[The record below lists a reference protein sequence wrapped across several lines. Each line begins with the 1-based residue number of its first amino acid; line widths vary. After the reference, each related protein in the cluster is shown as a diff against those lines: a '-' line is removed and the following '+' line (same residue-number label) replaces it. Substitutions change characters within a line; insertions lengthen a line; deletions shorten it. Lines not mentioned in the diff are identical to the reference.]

1 MDRSAN
7 LYSHVRRASPCHVE
21 ATDVAK
27 AAAVDA
33 TRASISLRMRKIT
46 RDRRGL
52 SRATASFRER
62 AANMTTEGRR

>member
-1 MDRSAN
+1 
-7 LYSHVRRASPCHVE
+7 
-21 ATDVAK
+21 
-27 AAAVDA
+27 
-33 TRASISLRMRKIT
+33 MRKIT